1 MQINPFQAVYP
12 NLDFITSADSFF
24 GTVKEDYN
32 DFKKSGF
39 FHKSAEDAIYIY
51 RIKVRKKSY
60 TGIIGCATVEDYLN
74 GKIKKHENTLAAK
87 EQQQLNLMIKRGAA
101 VKPILLAY
109 PNTASI
115 DELIQQQLKK
125 NDPFIEIA
133 FEDAKEVHTLWKLE
147 EGLVIQQIQQAFQ
160 KHVPHAYIADGH
172 HRSST
177 SSIMAERMKRKKKSG
192 QYNQI
197 LAAFFPITDL
207 TIYDYNRVVDGIDD
221 RTMATF
227 MAKISQVFEIDI
239 LKKAGKPKKKFEL
252 TMAVGEEWFKLKW
265 KKKILEKYKKKEK
278 VLLDANLLD
287 YEVMRNIMEIED
299 TRTDER
305 ITYVEGPK
313 GYNFITKKTR
323 KNENKVAFC
332 LYPVAIKDLFAI
344 ADANLIMPPKS
355 TWFEPRVKN
364 GLLVLEF

>member
-12 NLDFITSADSFF
+12 NLDYITSADSFF
-24 GTVKEDYN
+24 GTVKEEYN

-60 TGIIGCATVEDYLN
+60 TGIIGCATVKDYLN
-74 GKIKKHENTLAAK
+74 GKIKKHENTLATK

-109 PNTASI
+109 SNVASI
-115 DELIQQQLKK
+115 DALIQDQLKK
-125 NDPFIEIA
+125 NDPFIKIS
-133 FEDAKEVHTLWKLE
+133 FEDTKEVHTLWKLE
-147 EGLVIQQIQQAFQ
+147 EGPVIQQIQQAFA
-160 KHVPHAYIADGH
+160 KDVPHAYIADGH

-177 SSIMAERMKRKKKSG
+177 SALMAERMKRKKKSG
-192 QYNQI
+192 KYNQI
-197 LAAFFPITDL
+197 LAAFFPISDL
-207 TIYDYNRVVDGIDD
+207 SIYDYNRLVEGIDD

-239 LKKAGKPKKKFEL
+239 LKKAAKPKKKFEL

-265 KKKILEKYKKKEK
+265 KKKILNKYKNEK
-278 VLLDANLLD
+278 VVLDASLLDQ
-287 YEVMRNIMEIED
+287 EVMKNIMEIED
-299 TRTDER
+299 TRNDDR

-313 GYNFITKKTR
+313 GYDFITKKTK
-323 KNENKVAFC
+323 KNDNKIAFC
-332 LYPVAIKDLFAI
+332 LYPVDIEDLFAV
-344 ADANLIMPPKS
+344 ADDNQIMPPKS